1 MKYGKTERISGIVI
15 LLALLAIFV
24 PWLMSDPAPRED
36 RPQPNFV
43 IEQPIEVERRDVP
56 APERPSTIDEP
67 SLPPLPSNDDEMA
80 IDANPRLPET
90 DQIAT
95 SNQSSSN
102 AEAVGSNEPEEAPDT
117 LDSDPI
123 ADLIA
128 SNSGSAQSRSEGS
141 SQSASQSSSQSSSQ
155 GSSQS
160 SSQSSSSS
168 SSSPSVSAQGEWA
181 VQVGSFGEPGNAQR
195 LSEQLSDQGFTVY
208 QRERENNMT
217 TVFVGPYAT
226 SEDGESAMSSIKE
239 RANVQGL
246 LVRVRD

>member
-24 PWLMSDPAPRED
+24 PWLMSDPAPREE
-36 RPQPNFV
+36 RPQPSFV
-43 IEQPIEVERRDVP
+43 IEQPVEVERRNVP

-67 SLPPLPSNDDEMA
+67 ALSSAPSDDGFIP
-80 IDANPRLPET
+80 IDANPRAPQT
-90 DQIAT
+90 DQIAA
-95 SNQSSSN
+95 SNQSPSR
-102 AEAVGSNEPEEAPDT
+102 AEAAGSSEPDEAPST
-117 LDSDPI
+117 PDSDPI

-128 SNSGSAQSRSEGS
+128 TNSGSGQSSAGSESQRS
-141 SQSASQSSSQSSSQ
+141 SQSV
-155 GSSQS
+155 
-160 SSQSSSSS
+160 
-168 SSSPSVSAQGEWA
+168 SSPSSTAQGEWA
-181 VQVGSFGEPGNAQR
+181 VQVGSFGEPANAQR
-195 LSEQLSDQGFTVY
+195 LSAQLSEEGFSVY
-208 QRERENNMT
+208 QRERDNNMT

>member
-43 IEQPIEVERRDVP
+43 IEQPVEAERRDVP
-56 APERPSTIDEP
+56 APEMPSTINEP
-67 SLPPLPSNDDEMA
+67 SISSAPSEESADGFIP
-80 IDANPRLPET
+80 IDADPRAPQT
-90 DQIAT
+90 DQIAA
-95 SNQSSSN
+95 SSESPSSP
-102 AEAVGSNEPEEAPDT
+102 EAAGSSEPDEAPAIS
-117 LDSDPI
+117 DSDPI

-128 SNSGSAQSRSEGS
+128 TNSGSGQSSAGGS
-141 SQSASQSSSQSSSQ
+141 SQSASQSASAPSST
-155 GSSQS
+155 
-160 SSQSSSSS
+160 
-168 SSSPSVSAQGEWA
+168 AQGEWA
-181 VQVGSFGEPGNAQR
+181 VQVGSFGEPANAQR
-195 LSEQLSDQGFTVY
+195 LSTQLSEQGFSVY
-208 QRERENNMT
+208 QRERDNNMT

-226 SEDGESAMSSIKE
+226 SEDGETAMSSIKE

>member
-36 RPQPNFV
+36 RPQPSFV
-43 IEQPIEVERRDVP
+43 IEQPVEVERQNVP
-56 APERPSTIDEP
+56 APERPSTITESSSSPAP
-67 SLPPLPSNDDEMA
+67 SVESDDGFIP
-80 IDANPRLPET
+80 IDANPREPQT
-90 DQIAT
+90 DQIAAG
-95 SNQSSSN
+95 QSPSSP
-102 AEAVGSNEPEEAPDT
+102 EAAGSSEPDETQAIS
-117 LDSDPI
+117 DSDPI

-128 SNSGSAQSRSEGS
+128 TNSGSGQN
-141 SQSASQSSSQSSSQ
+141 SAE
-155 GSSQS
+155 
-160 SSQSSSSS
+160 
-168 SSSPSVSAQGEWA
+168 SSSPSASSPSASAQGEWA
-181 VQVGSFGEPGNAQR
+181 VQVGSFGEPANAQR
-195 LSEQLSDQGFTVY
+195 LSAQLSEAGFSVY
-208 QRERENNMT
+208 QRERDNNMT

>member
-56 APERPSTIDEP
+56 APERPSTIDES
-67 SLPPLPSNDDEMA
+67 SLSSAPRDDDMT
-80 IDANPRLPET
+80 IDANPRLPQT
-90 DQIAT
+90 DQIVT
-95 SNQSSSN
+95 SNQSTSSEET
-102 AEAVGSNEPEEAPDT
+102 ARPSEPDDT
-117 LDSDPI
+117 PATPESDPI

-128 SNSGSAQSRSEGS
+128 SNGDGGS
-141 SQSASQSSSQSSSQ
+141 SRPEDSTQRSSQNA
-155 GSSQS
+155 
-160 SSQSSSSS
+160 
-168 SSSPSVSAQGEWA
+168 SSPSSSAQGEWA
-181 VQVGSFGEPGNAQR
+181 VQVGSFGEPANAQR

-208 QRERENNMT
+208 QRERENSMT

-246 LVRVRD
+246 LVRVRE

>member
-67 SLPPLPSNDDEMA
+67 SLSPVPSNDDEMA

-102 AEAVGSNEPEEAPDT
+102 AEAVRSNEPEEAPDT

-141 SQSASQSSSQSSSQ
+141 SQS
-155 GSSQS
+155 

-168 SSSPSVSAQGEWA
+168 SSTPSASAQGEWA